1 MISLFREIR
10 QKLLADLPANRA
22 GNRVTRYLVYAIG
35 EIFLVVIG
43 ILIALQ
49 VNNAN
54 QRRLDNI
61 KRNEYIIR
69 IKGDIESDLKQLDQL
84 VDGLGKENLENI
96 DRYFGFFTKG
106 GQTVEVFVDS
116 ALRTTLY
123 KFRYLP
129 NRHSFEDMKSS
140 GNIQFLTDNQRSALA
155 DLIAQQDFTIIMF
168 EKIIEQINLE
178 DYSARGYLDMDDHPS
193 SFFHTLGIKIKTE
206 DQING
211 LHHLHNKMNWNGEL
225 SRIANQQRNVIRD
238 KSNMVLEL
246 FSKK

>member
-1 MISLFREIR
+1 MLKFFRKIR
-10 QKLLADLPANRA
+10 QKLLEENKISS
-22 GNRVTRYLVYAIG
+22 YLIYAVG

-49 VNNAN
+49 VSNAN

-84 VDGLGKENLENI
+84 AYGLGKENAENI

-106 GQTVEVFVDS
+106 GQTIETFVDS
-116 ALRTTLY
+116 ALRTPLN

-168 EKIIEQINLE
+168 EKIIDQINME
-178 DYSARGYLDMDDHPS
+178 DYSARGYLDMDDDPS
-193 SFFHTLGIKIKTE
+193 SFFQTLGIKINPE
-206 DQING
+206 DQIKG
-211 LHHLHNKMNWNGEL
+211 LHHLHNRMRW
-225 SRIANQQRNVIRD
+225 SRSLGLTASQQRNAIQD
-238 KSNMVLEL
+238 QSNKILAL

>member
-1 MISLFREIR
+1 MIKFFRKIR
-10 QKLLADLPANRA
+10 QKLLQQNRI
-22 GNRVTRYLVYAIG
+22 TKYLAYALG
-35 EIFLVVIG
+35 EILLVVIG

-61 KRNEYIIR
+61 RRNEYIIR
-69 IKGDIESDLKQLDQL
+69 IKGDIESDLKQLDHL
-84 VDGLGKENLENI
+84 ADGLGKENVENI

-106 GQTVEVFVDS
+106 GQPVEVFVDS
-116 ALRTTLY
+116 ALRTPLY
-123 KFRYLP
+123 RFRYLP

-140 GNIQFLTDNQRSALA
+140 GNIQFLTDNQRNALA
-155 DLIAQQDFTIIMF
+155 ELIAQQDFTVIMF
-168 EKIIEQINLE
+168 EKIIDYIISE
-178 DYSARGYLDMDDHPS
+178 DLSASGYLDMDDHPG
-193 SFFHTLGIKIKTE
+193 SFFQTLGIKINPE
-206 DQING
+206 DQIKG
-211 LHHLHNKMNWNGEL
+211 LHHLHNKMNWSGEL

>member
-1 MISLFREIR
+1 MLKFFRKIR
-10 QKLLADLPANRA
+10 QKLLQQNRI
-22 GNRVTRYLVYAIG
+22 TQYLVYAVG

-69 IKGDIESDLKQLDQL
+69 IKGDIESDLKHLDEL
-84 VDGLGKENLENI
+84 VDGLGKENVENI
-96 DRYFGFFTKG
+96 DRYFGFFNQG
-106 GQTVEVFVDS
+106 GQPLEVFVDS
-116 ALRTTLY
+116 ALKTPLN

-140 GNIQFLTDNQRSALA
+140 GNIQFLTDEQRGALA

-168 EKIIEQINLE
+168 EKMIDQINLE
-178 DYSARGYLDMDDHPS
+178 DYSARGYLDMDDDPS
-193 SFFHTLGIKIKTE
+193 AFYETLGVKISLE
-206 DQING
+206 DQIKG
-211 LHHLHNKMNWNGEL
+211 LHHLHNKMNW
-225 SRIANQQRNVIRD
+225 SRSLGTTAEARRIVIRD
-238 KSNMVLEL
+238 KSNTILAL
-246 FSKK
+246 FLKK

>member
-1 MISLFREIR
+1 MIKFFRKIR
-10 QKLLADLPANRA
+10 QKLLQQNKI
-22 GNRVTRYLVYAIG
+22 TQYLVYAVG

-61 KRNEYIIR
+61 KRIEYIIR
-69 IKGDIESDLKQLDQL
+69 IKGDIESDLKQLDHL
-84 VDGLGKENLENI
+84 ADGLGKENVENI

-106 GQTVEVFVDS
+106 GQPVEVFVDS
-116 ALRTTLY
+116 ALRTPLY

-168 EKIIEQINLE
+168 EKIIEQINME

-193 SFFHTLGIKIKTE
+193 SFFHNLGTKIKTE
-206 DQING
+206 DQIKG
-211 LHHLHNKMNWNGEL
+211 LHHLHNKMRW
-225 SRIANQQRNVIRD
+225 SRSLGIDAGQQRNAIRD
-238 KSNMVLEL
+238 KSNKILAL

>member
-1 MISLFREIR
+1 MLKFFRKIR
-10 QKLLADLPANRA
+10 QKLLQQNRI
-22 GNRVTRYLVYAIG
+22 TQYLVYAVG

-69 IKGDIESDLKQLDQL
+69 IKGDIESDLKHLDEL
-84 VDGLGKENLENI
+84 VDGLGKENVENI
-96 DRYFGFFTKG
+96 DRYFGFFNQG
-106 GQTVEVFVDS
+106 GQPLEVFVDS
-116 ALRTTLY
+116 ALKTRLN

-140 GNIQFLTDNQRSALA
+140 GNIQFLTDEQRGALA

-168 EKIIEQINLE
+168 EKMIDQINLE
-178 DYSARGYLDMDDHPS
+178 DYSARGYLDMDDDPS
-193 SFFHTLGIKIKTE
+193 AFYETLGVKISLE
-206 DQING
+206 DQMKG
-211 LHHLHNKMNWNGEL
+211 LHHLHNKMNW
-225 SRIANQQRNVIRD
+225 SRSLGTTAEARRIVIRD
-238 KSNMVLEL
+238 KSNKILAL